1 MTSPILNRLYTSD
14 GSEILFNTLQIN
26 VGGQN
31 YWLVENFED
40 ITAVT
45 EAGATVTF
53 QAAAMA
59 VALPARNK
67 DGTQDLQFAISN
79 IDGIVSTAIRNAL
92 ANLNSGTLIMRQY
105 ISTDLSAPASP
116 PMVLQIKDGYWNA
129 SEVQITAGFLNI
141 LKTAWPRYRYTLPD
155 FPGLRYLQ

>member
-1 MTSPILNRLYTSD
+1 MTSPILNRLYASG
-14 GSEILFNTLQIN
+14 GSEILFNTLQIT

-45 EAGATVTF
+45 EVGTTVTF
-53 QAAAMA
+53 QAAAMV

-92 ANLNSGTLIMRQY
+92 ANLNNGTLIMRQY
-105 ISTDLSAPASP
+105 VSTDLSYPASP
-116 PMVLQIKDGYWNA
+116 HIVLQIKDGYWKA
-129 SEVQITAGFLNI
+129 TEVQITAGFLNI

>member
-1 MTSPILNRLYTSD
+1 MTSPTLNRLYASG
-14 GSEILFNTLQIN
+14 GSEALLNTLQIT
-26 VGGQN
+26 VGGQD

-92 ANLNSGTLIMRQY
+92 ANLNNGTLVMRQY
-105 ISTDLSAPASP
+105 ISTDLGYPAAPP
-116 PMVLQIKDGYWNA
+116 IVLQIKDGYWNA
-129 SEVQITAGFLNI
+129 TEVQITAGFLNI
-141 LKTAWPRYRYTLPD
+141 LKTAWPRYRYTLPV

>member
-1 MTSPILNRLYTSD
+1 MTILDRLYASG
-14 GSEILFNTLQIN
+14 GSEILFNTLQIT

-45 EAGATVTF
+45 ETGATVAF

-92 ANLNSGTLIMRQY
+92 ANLNNGELVMRQY
-105 ISTDLSAPASP
+105 ISTDLSYPAAPP
-116 PMVLQIKDGYWNA
+116 IVLQIKDGYWKA
-129 SEVQITAGFLNI
+129 TEVQITAGFLNI
-141 LKTAWPRYRYTLPD
+141 LKTAWPRYRYTLPV

>member
-1 MTSPILNRLYTSD
+1 MTILDRLYASG
-14 GSEILFNTLQIN
+14 GSEILFNTLQIT
-26 VGGQN
+26 VGGQT

-45 EAGATVTF
+45 ETGASVKF
-53 QAAAMA
+53 EAAAMA

-92 ANLNSGTLIMRQY
+92 ANLNNGTLVMRQY
-105 ISTDLSAPASP
+105 ISTDLSYPAAPP
-116 PMVLQIKDGYWNA
+116 IVLQIKDGQWTA
-129 SEVQITAGFLNI
+129 TQVQITAGFLNI

>member
-1 MTSPILNRLYTSD
+1 MTSPILNRLYASG
-14 GSEILFNTLQIN
+14 GSEILFNTLLIT

-92 ANLNSGTLIMRQY
+92 ANLNNGTLIMRQY
-105 ISTDLSAPASP
+105 ISTDLSLPSAPP
-116 PMVLQIKDGYWNA
+116 LVFQIKDGYWKA
-129 SEVQITAGFLNI
+129 TEVQITAGFLNI
-141 LKTAWPRYRYTLPD
+141 LKTAWPRYRYTLPN

>member
-1 MTSPILNRLYTSD
+1 MTSPILNRLYASG
-14 GSEILFNTLQIN
+14 GSEILFNTLQIT

-45 EAGATVTF
+45 ESGAAVTF

-59 VALPARNK
+59 VSLPARNK

-92 ANLNSGTLIMRQY
+92 ANLKSGTLVMRQY
-105 ISTDLSAPASP
+105 ISNDLSFPSAPP
-116 PMVLQIKDGYWNA
+116 LVFQIKDGYWKGT
-129 SEVQITAGFLNI
+129 EVQIKAGFLNI
-141 LKTAWPRYRYTLPD
+141 LKTGWPRYRYTLPV
-155 FPGLRYLQ
+155 FPGIRYLQ

>member
-1 MTSPILNRLYTSD
+1 MTSPILNRLYASG
-14 GSEILFNTLQIN
+14 GSEILFNTLQIT

-59 VALPARNK
+59 IALPARNK

-92 ANLNSGTLIMRQY
+92 ANLNNGTLIMRQY
-105 ISTDLSAPASP
+105 ISTDLSLPSAPP
-116 PMVLQIKDGYWNA
+116 LVFQIKDGYWKA
-129 SEVQITAGFLNI
+129 TEVQITAGFLNI
-141 LKTAWPRYRYTLPD
+141 LKTAWPRYRYTLPN

>member
-1 MTSPILNRLYTSD
+1 MTSPTLSRLYASG
-14 GSEILFNTLQIN
+14 GSEIIFNTLQIT

-31 YWLVENFED
+31 YCLIENFED
-40 ITAVT
+40 VTAVT
-45 EAGATVTF
+45 ETGASVKF
-53 QAAAMA
+53 EAAAMA

-92 ANLNSGTLIMRQY
+92 ANLNNGTLIMRRY
-105 ISTDLSAPASP
+105 ISTDLSSPASP
-116 PMVLQIKDGYWNA
+116 PLVFQIKDGYWKA
-129 SEVQITAGFLNI
+129 TEVQIKAGFLNI
-141 LKTAWPRYRYTLPD
+141 LDTAWPRYRYTLPD

>member
-1 MTSPILNRLYTSD
+1 MTSAILNRIYTSD
-14 GSEILFNTLQIN
+14 GSEIILNTLQIN
-26 VGGQN
+26 VGSQS
-31 YWLVENFED
+31 YCLVENFED

-45 EAGATVTF
+45 ETGEAVTF
-53 QAAAMA
+53 LATAMA

-92 ANLNSGTLIMRQY
+92 ANLNNGTLVMRQY
-105 ISTDLSAPASP
+105 ISTDLSSPASP
-116 PMVLQIKDGYWNA
+116 PIVLQIKDGYWNA
-129 SEVQITAGFLNI
+129 TEVQITAGFLNI
-141 LKTAWPRYRYTLPD
+141 LKTAWPRYRYTLPV

>member
-1 MTSPILNRLYTSD
+1 MTSPTLNRLYASG
-14 GSEILFNTLQIN
+14 GSEILFNTLQIT
-26 VGGQN
+26 VGGQT

-45 EAGATVTF
+45 ETGTSVKF
-53 QAAAMA
+53 EAAAMA

-67 DGTQDLQFAISN
+67 DGTQDLQFVISN

-92 ANLNSGTLIMRQY
+92 ANLDSGTLIMRQY
-105 ISTDLSAPASP
+105 VSTDLSLPSAPP
-116 PMVLQIKDGYWNA
+116 LVFQIKDGYWKA
-129 SEVQITAGFLNI
+129 TEVQIKAGFRNI
-141 LKTAWPRYRYTLPD
+141 LDTAWPRYRYTLPV

>member
-1 MTSPILNRLYTSD
+1 MTSPTLNRLYASG
-14 GSEILFNTLQIN
+14 GSEALLNTLQIT
-26 VGGQN
+26 VGGQD

-45 EAGATVTF
+45 EAGTTVTF

-92 ANLNSGTLIMRQY
+92 ANLNNGTLIMRQY
-105 ISTDLSAPASP
+105 VSTDLSYPASP
-116 PMVLQIKDGYWNA
+116 PIVLQIKDGYWKA
-129 SEVQITAGFLNI
+129 TEVQITAGFLNI
-141 LKTAWPRYRYTLPD
+141 LKTAWPRYRYTLPV

>member
-141 LKTAWPRYRYTLPD
+141 LKTAWPRYRYTLPN

>member
-1 MTSPILNRLYTSD
+1 MTSAILNRLYTSD
-14 GSEILFNTLQIN
+14 GSEIILNTLQIN
-26 VGGQN
+26 VGSQS
-31 YWLVENFED
+31 YCLVENFED

-92 ANLNSGTLIMRQY
+92 ADLNNGTLIMRQY
-105 ISTDLSAPASP
+105 ISTDLSSPSAPPLAF
-116 PMVLQIKDGYWNA
+116 QIKDGYWKA
-129 SEVQITAGFLNI
+129 TEVQIKAGFLNI
-141 LKTAWPRYRYTLPD
+141 LKTGWPRYRYTLPV

>member
-1 MTSPILNRLYTSD
+1 MTSAILNRLYTSD
-14 GSEILFNTLQIN
+14 GSEIILNTLQIN

-40 ITAVT
+40 ITAAT
-45 EAGATVTF
+45 EAGATVAF

-92 ANLNSGTLIMRQY
+92 ASLNSGTLIMRQY

-141 LKTAWPRYRYTLPD
+141 LKTAWPRYRYTLPN

>member
-1 MTSPILNRLYTSD
+1 MTSPTLNRLYASG
-14 GSEILFNTLQIN
+14 GSEILFNTLQIT
-26 VGGQN
+26 VGGQT

-45 EAGATVTF
+45 ETGTSVKF
-53 QAAAMA
+53 EAAAMA

-67 DGTQDLQFAISN
+67 DGTQDLQFVISN

-92 ANLNSGTLIMRQY
+92 ANLNNGTLVMRQY
-105 ISTDLSAPASP
+105 ISTDLSSPASP
-116 PMVLQIKDGYWNA
+116 PIVLQIKDGYWNA
-129 SEVQITAGFLNI
+129 TEVQITAGFLNI
-141 LKTAWPRYRYTLPD
+141 LKTAWPRYRYTLPV